1 MSPPIRH
8 LNDMPWLDDPDV
20 RQAREFAIAAHGDQK
35 YGALPYNVHLDDVV
49 ACLYACDA
57 SKDELMAGY
66 LHDIDEDCP
75 HITRNALYAT
85 FGSDVTDMAVSVG
98 SREKERAKA
107 QAIIVAQLTEQPRGA
122 LIKLCDR
129 VCNMRACL
137 QDGKTKKLDQYI
149 AETPLYAPVFDALA
163 RGSAKACVTELLE
176 EFYGFLWDKRA
187 DQINKLDRKRD
198 AP

>member
-35 YGALPYNVHLDDVV
+35 YGALRYHVHLDDVV
-49 ACLYACDA
+49 ACLYVCDA

-75 HITRNALYAT
+75 HITRDVLYAT

-107 QAIIVAQLTEQPRGA
+107 QAQIVAQLTEKPRGA

-137 QDGKTKKLDQYI
+137 QDGKAKKLNQYI
-149 AETPLYAPVFDALA
+149 AEIPLYAPVFDALA
-163 RGSAKACVTELLE
+163 GDRAKVCVSVLLE
-176 EFYGFLWDKRA
+176 EFYGFSWVGPI
-187 DQINKLDRKRD
+187 DQIHGLDRKRD